1 MDIFGVLSMLGGLA
15 LFLYGMNTMG
25 EGLTKVSGGKLERIL
40 EKLTSSPIRA
50 VCLGALVTAVI
61 QSSSDGYG
69 RWLCEFRYYE
79 AVAGD
84 RNYHGCQYRYDDHIV
99 DLKFVRD

>member
-40 EKLTSSPIRA
+40 VKLTSSPIRA
-50 VCLGALVTAVI
+50 VWLGALVAEV
-61 QSSSDGYG
+61 
-69 RWLCEFRYYE
+69 
-79 AVAGD
+79 VAGD